1 MKRLCL
7 DCGETFI
14 GRSDKKFCTDMCRN
28 SYHNKHNGYRNSLIR
43 YVNHRLRK
51 NRQILSQLQEQELH
65 EISRETL
72 TMIGFD
78 WQYFTEESLGRD
90 KVLRRY
96 CYDYGIEMKNS
107 DCCRLI
113 SKTYQGR
120 MLNPEYLQAVAEPSE
135 NRPFSNPEMDRDN
148 R

>member
-1 MKRLCL
+1 MKKLCL
-7 DCGETFI
+7 DCGEPFI

-28 SYHNKHNGYRNSLIR
+28 SYHNKNNGYRNALIR

-51 NRQILSQLQEQELH
+51 NRQILSNLQEQEMA

-78 WQYFTEESLGRD
+78 WQYFTEESIGKDRI
-90 KVLRRY
+90 LRRF
-96 CYDYGIEMKNS
+96 CYDYGIEMNNS
-107 DCCRLI
+107 DFCRLI

-120 MLNPEYLQAVAEPSE
+120 QLNPEYLQAVAEPSGILE
-135 NRPFSNPEMDRDN
+135 AAESSDIPHP
-148 R
+148 